1 MITKRTVLIT
11 ASAIVIAAIT
21 ITAIFVMTS
30 GISKA
35 DAENAASGYVPQGA
49 EYIKTEKDGK
59 VYEVTYRDNG
69 LGREYEVDI
78 SRETGAIVGISMDS
92 DRDYGGA
99 SAKLTAAQAEAAVK
113 DEISG
118 IVSAKVYQEKDDDG
132 IFYDV
137 EFTASDFYGS
147 AEVNAETGAIVKYTI
162 RYGSPVVIPSTGS
175 ASGNTQAGDDTGAKG
190 ETSAKDD
197 NQAAASGGKTESNTQ
212 SGSQSSSQSS
222 AGSSSGQSSAGSSQ
236 SQSGSQQPAQKPS
249 GGSSS
254 SSKPGNASLGQQIA
268 NKGCEYIGNKYV
280 YGGNSLTNGIDCSG
294 FVQQIHAK
302 FGISTPRTS
311 SAIRSGGKAVAYA
324 DRMPGDVICYSGHVA
339 IYIGNNTIV
348 HASNEKPYP
357 AGGIK
362 TSSIGYR
369 TVLAV
374 RRYW

>member
-11 ASAIVIAAIT
+11 ASAIAIAAIA
-21 ITAIFVMTS
+21 ITAIFLMTS

-35 DAENAASGYVPQGA
+35 DAENTASGYVPQGA
-49 EYIKTEKDGK
+49 EYIKTEIDDG

-69 LGREYEVDI
+69 LGREYEVHI

-92 DRDYGGA
+92 DRDHGGA
-99 SAKLTAAQAEAAVK
+99 TAKLTAAQAEAAVK

-147 AEVNAETGAIVKYTI
+147 AEVNAETGAVVEYTI

-175 ASGNTQAGDDTGAKG
+175 ASGNTQAGDDTAAKD

-197 NQAAASGGKTESNTQ
+197 NQATASGGKTESNTQ
-212 SGSQSSSQSS
+212 SGSQSGTQSNSQSSTGSSSGQSS

-249 GGSSS
+249 DGTSQSGGSST
-254 SSKPGNASLGQQIA
+254 SKLISAD
-268 NKGCEYIGNKYV
+268 K
-280 YGGNSLTNGIDCSG
+280 
-294 FVQQIHAK
+294 AK
-302 FGISTPRTS
+302 SIVL
-311 SAIRSGGKAVAYA
+311 AK
-324 DRMPGDVICYSGHVA
+324 
-339 IYIGNNTIV
+339 IGNNSAFIKELELDRDDGIYQYEGEAYYNGYEYDFEIN
-348 HASNEKPYP
+348 ASS
-357 AGGIK
+357 GVIIK
-362 TSSIGYR
+362 WEVDR
-369 TVLAV
+369 ED
-374 RRYW
+374 WD

>member
-11 ASAIVIAAIT
+11 ASAIAIAAIA
-21 ITAIFVMTS
+21 ITAIFLMTS

-35 DAENAASGYVPQGA
+35 DAENTASGYVPQGA
-49 EYIKTEKDGK
+49 EYIKTEIDDG

-69 LGREYEVDI
+69 LGREYEVHI

-92 DRDYGGA
+92 DRDHGGA
-99 SAKLTAAQAEAAVK
+99 TAKLTAAQAEAAVK

-147 AEVNAETGAIVKYTI
+147 AEVNAETGAVVEYTI

-175 ASGNTQAGDDTGAKG
+175 ASGNTQAGDDTAAKN

-212 SGSQSSSQSS
+212 SGSQSGTQSS
-222 AGSSSGQSSAGSSQ
+222 SQSSAGSSQ

-249 GGSSS
+249 GG
-254 SSKPGNASLGQQIA
+254 
-268 NKGCEYIGNKYV
+268 
-280 YGGNSLTNGIDCSG
+280 
-294 FVQQIHAK
+294 
-302 FGISTPRTS
+302 TS
-311 SAIRSGGKAVAYA
+311 QSGGSSTSQLISADKAKSIVLAK
-324 DRMPGDVICYSGHVA
+324 
-339 IYIGNNTIV
+339 IGNNSAFIKELELDRDDGIYQYEGEAYYNGYEYDFEIN
-348 HASNEKPYP
+348 ASS
-357 AGGIK
+357 GVIIK
-362 TSSIGYR
+362 WEVDR
-369 TVLAV
+369 ED
-374 RRYW
+374 WD

>member
-11 ASAIVIAAIT
+11 ASAIVIAAIA

-49 EYIKTEKDGK
+49 EYIKTEKDGN

-175 ASGNTQAGDDTGAKG
+175 ASGNTQAGDNTGAKG

-197 NQAAASGGKTESNTQ
+197 NQAAASGSKTESNTQ
-212 SGSQSSSQSS
+212 SGSQSGTQSSSQSS
-222 AGSSSGQSSAGSSQ
+222 AGSSSSQGSAGSNQ
-236 SQSGSQQPAQKPS
+236 SQSGFQPAQKPS
-249 GGSSS
+249 GG
-254 SSKPGNASLGQQIA
+254 
-268 NKGCEYIGNKYV
+268 
-280 YGGNSLTNGIDCSG
+280 
-294 FVQQIHAK
+294 
-302 FGISTPRTS
+302 TS
-311 SAIRSGGKAVAYA
+311 QSGGSSTSQLISADKAKSIVLAK
-324 DRMPGDVICYSGHVA
+324 
-339 IYIGNNTIV
+339 IGNNSAFIKELELDRDDGIYQYEGEAYYNGYEYDFEIN
-348 HASNEKPYP
+348 ASS
-357 AGGIK
+357 GVIIK
-362 TSSIGYR
+362 WEVDR
-369 TVLAV
+369 ED
-374 RRYW
+374 WD

>member
-11 ASAIVIAAIT
+11 ASAIVIAAIA

-175 ASGNTQAGDDTGAKG
+175 ASGNTQAGDNTGAKG

-197 NQAAASGGKTESNTQ
+197 NQAAASGSKTEINTQ
-212 SGSQSSSQSS
+212 SGSQSGTQSSSQSS
-222 AGSSSGQSSAGSSQ
+222 AGSSSSQGSAGSSQ
-236 SQSGSQQPAQKPS
+236 SQSGFQPAQKPS
-249 GGSSS
+249 GG
-254 SSKPGNASLGQQIA
+254 
-268 NKGCEYIGNKYV
+268 
-280 YGGNSLTNGIDCSG
+280 
-294 FVQQIHAK
+294 
-302 FGISTPRTS
+302 TS
-311 SAIRSGGKAVAYA
+311 QSGGSSTSQLISADKAKSIVLAK
-324 DRMPGDVICYSGHVA
+324 
-339 IYIGNNTIV
+339 IGNNSAFIKELELDRDDGIYQYEGEAYYNGYEYDFEIN
-348 HASNEKPYP
+348 ASS
-357 AGGIK
+357 GVIIK
-362 TSSIGYR
+362 WEVDR
-369 TVLAV
+369 ED
-374 RRYW
+374 WD

>member
-11 ASAIVIAAIT
+11 ASAIVIAAIA

-175 ASGNTQAGDDTGAKG
+175 ASGNTQAGDNTGAKG

-197 NQAAASGGKTESNTQ
+197 NQAAASGSKTESNTQ
-212 SGSQSSSQSS
+212 SGSQSGTQSSSQSS
-222 AGSSSGQSSAGSSQ
+222 AGSSSSQGSAGSSQ
-236 SQSGSQQPAQKPS
+236 SQSGFQPAQKPS
-249 GGSSS
+249 GG
-254 SSKPGNASLGQQIA
+254 
-268 NKGCEYIGNKYV
+268 
-280 YGGNSLTNGIDCSG
+280 
-294 FVQQIHAK
+294 
-302 FGISTPRTS
+302 TS
-311 SAIRSGGKAVAYA
+311 QSGGSSTSKLISADKAKSIVLAK
-324 DRMPGDVICYSGHVA
+324 
-339 IYIGNNTIV
+339 IGNNNAFIKELELDRDDGIYQYEGEAYYNGYEYDFEIN
-348 HASNEKPYP
+348 ASS
-357 AGGIK
+357 GVIIK
-362 TSSIGYR
+362 WEVDR
-369 TVLAV
+369 ED
-374 RRYW
+374 WD

>member
-11 ASAIVIAAIT
+11 ASAIVIAAIA

-92 DRDYGGA
+92 DRDHGGA
-99 SAKLTAAQAEAAVK
+99 TAKLTAAQAEAAVK

-147 AEVNAETGAIVKYTI
+147 AEVNAETGAVVDYTI

-175 ASGNTQAGDDTGAKG
+175 ASGNTQAGDDTAAKD

-197 NQAAASGGKTESNTQ
+197 NQASTSAGKTESNTQ
-212 SGSQSSSQSS
+212 SGSQSGTQSNSQSS
-222 AGSSSGQSSAGSSQ
+222 TGSSSGQSSAGSSQ

-249 GGSSS
+249 DGTSQSGGSST
-254 SSKPGNASLGQQIA
+254 SKLISAD
-268 NKGCEYIGNKYV
+268 K
-280 YGGNSLTNGIDCSG
+280 
-294 FVQQIHAK
+294 AK
-302 FGISTPRTS
+302 SIVL
-311 SAIRSGGKAVAYA
+311 AK
-324 DRMPGDVICYSGHVA
+324 
-339 IYIGNNTIV
+339 IGNNSAFIKELELDRDDGIYQYEGEAYYNGYEYDFEIN
-348 HASNEKPYP
+348 ASS
-357 AGGIK
+357 GVIIK
-362 TSSIGYR
+362 WEVDR
-369 TVLAV
+369 ED
-374 RRYW
+374 WD

>member
-11 ASAIVIAAIT
+11 ASAIVIAAIA

-49 EYIKTEKDGK
+49 EYIKTEKDGN

-175 ASGNTQAGDDTGAKG
+175 ASGNTQAGDNTGAKG

-197 NQAAASGGKTESNTQ
+197 NQAAASGSKTESNTQ
-212 SGSQSSSQSS
+212 SGSQSGTQSSSQSS
-222 AGSSSGQSSAGSSQ
+222 AGSSSSQGSAGSSQ
-236 SQSGSQQPAQKPS
+236 SQSGFQPAQKPS
-249 GGSSS
+249 GG
-254 SSKPGNASLGQQIA
+254 
-268 NKGCEYIGNKYV
+268 
-280 YGGNSLTNGIDCSG
+280 
-294 FVQQIHAK
+294 
-302 FGISTPRTS
+302 TS
-311 SAIRSGGKAVAYA
+311 QSGGSSTSQLISADKAKSIVLAK
-324 DRMPGDVICYSGHVA
+324 
-339 IYIGNNTIV
+339 IGNNSAFIKELELDRDDGIYQYEGEAYYNGYEYDFEIN
-348 HASNEKPYP
+348 ASS
-357 AGGIK
+357 GVIIK
-362 TSSIGYR
+362 WEVDR
-369 TVLAV
+369 ED
-374 RRYW
+374 WD

>member
-11 ASAIVIAAIT
+11 ASAIVIAAIA

-175 ASGNTQAGDDTGAKG
+175 ASGNTQAGDNTGAKG

-197 NQAAASGGKTESNTQ
+197 NQAAASGSKTESNTQ
-212 SGSQSSSQSS
+212 SGSQSGTQSSSQSS
-222 AGSSSGQSSAGSSQ
+222 AGSSSSQGSAGSSQ
-236 SQSGSQQPAQKPS
+236 SQSGFQPAQKPS
-249 GGSSS
+249 GG
-254 SSKPGNASLGQQIA
+254 
-268 NKGCEYIGNKYV
+268 
-280 YGGNSLTNGIDCSG
+280 
-294 FVQQIHAK
+294 
-302 FGISTPRTS
+302 TS
-311 SAIRSGGKAVAYA
+311 QSGGSSTSQLISADKAKSIVLAK
-324 DRMPGDVICYSGHVA
+324 
-339 IYIGNNTIV
+339 IGNNSAFIKELELDRDDGIYQYEGEAYYNGYEYDFEIN
-348 HASNEKPYP
+348 ASS
-357 AGGIK
+357 GVIIK
-362 TSSIGYR
+362 WEVDR
-369 TVLAV
+369 ED
-374 RRYW
+374 WD

>member
-11 ASAIVIAAIT
+11 ASAIVIAAIA

-99 SAKLTAAQAEAAVK
+99 SAKLTVAQAEAAVK

-118 IVSAKVYQEKDDDG
+118 IVSAKVYQEKDDNG

-175 ASGNTQAGDDTGAKG
+175 ASGNTQAGDNTGAKG

-197 NQAAASGGKTESNTQ
+197 NQAAASGSKTESNTQ
-212 SGSQSSSQSS
+212 SGSQSGTQSSSQSS
-222 AGSSSGQSSAGSSQ
+222 AGSSSSQGSAGSSQ
-236 SQSGSQQPAQKPS
+236 SQSGFQPAQKPS
-249 GGSSS
+249 GG
-254 SSKPGNASLGQQIA
+254 
-268 NKGCEYIGNKYV
+268 
-280 YGGNSLTNGIDCSG
+280 
-294 FVQQIHAK
+294 
-302 FGISTPRTS
+302 TS
-311 SAIRSGGKAVAYA
+311 QSGGSSTSQLISADKAKSIVLAK
-324 DRMPGDVICYSGHVA
+324 
-339 IYIGNNTIV
+339 IGNNSAFIKELELDRDDGIYQYEGEAYYNGYEYDFEIN
-348 HASNEKPYP
+348 ASS
-357 AGGIK
+357 GVIIK
-362 TSSIGYR
+362 WEVDR
-369 TVLAV
+369 ED
-374 RRYW
+374 WD

>member
-11 ASAIVIAAIT
+11 ASAIVIASIA

-49 EYIKTEKDGK
+49 EYIKTEKDGN

-175 ASGNTQAGDDTGAKG
+175 ASGNTQAGDNTGAKG

-197 NQAAASGGKTESNTQ
+197 NQAAASGSKTESNTQSGSQ

-222 AGSSSGQSSAGSSQ
+222 AGSSSSQGSAGSSQ
-236 SQSGSQQPAQKPS
+236 SQSGFQPAQKPS
-249 GGSSS
+249 GG
-254 SSKPGNASLGQQIA
+254 
-268 NKGCEYIGNKYV
+268 
-280 YGGNSLTNGIDCSG
+280 
-294 FVQQIHAK
+294 
-302 FGISTPRTS
+302 TS
-311 SAIRSGGKAVAYA
+311 QSGGSSTSQLISADKAKSIVLAK
-324 DRMPGDVICYSGHVA
+324 
-339 IYIGNNTIV
+339 IGNNSAFIKELELDRDDGIYQYEGEAYYNGYEYDFEIN
-348 HASNEKPYP
+348 ASS
-357 AGGIK
+357 GVIIK
-362 TSSIGYR
+362 WEVDR
-369 TVLAV
+369 ED
-374 RRYW
+374 WD

>member
-11 ASAIVIAAIT
+11 ASAIVIAAIA

-175 ASGNTQAGDDTGAKG
+175 ASGNTQAGDNTGAKG

-197 NQAAASGGKTESNTQ
+197 NQAAASGSKTESNTQ
-212 SGSQSSSQSS
+212 SGSQSGTQSSSQSS
-222 AGSSSGQSSAGSSQ
+222 AGSSSSQGSAGSSQ
-236 SQSGSQQPAQKPS
+236 SQSGFQPVQKPS
-249 GGSSS
+249 GGTSQSGSSS
-254 SSKPGNASLGQQIA
+254 TSQLISADKAKSIVLAKIGNSSAFIKELELDRDDGIYQYEGEAYYNGYEYDFEINAS
-268 NKGCEYIGNKYV
+268 
-280 YGGNSLTNGIDCSG
+280 SG
-294 FVQQIHAK
+294 VIIK
-302 FGISTPRTS
+302 WE
-311 SAIRSGGKAVAYA
+311 V
-324 DRMPGDVICYSGHVA
+324 DRED
-339 IYIGNNTIV
+339 
-348 HASNEKPYP
+348 
-357 AGGIK
+357 
-362 TSSIGYR
+362 
-369 TVLAV
+369 
-374 RRYW
+374 WD

>member
-11 ASAIVIAAIT
+11 ASAIVIAAIA

-49 EYIKTEKDGK
+49 EYIKTEKDGN

-175 ASGNTQAGDDTGAKG
+175 ASGNTQAGDNTGAKG

-197 NQAAASGGKTESNTQ
+197 NQAAASGSKTESNTQ
-212 SGSQSSSQSS
+212 SGTQSSSQSSSQSS
-222 AGSSSGQSSAGSSQ
+222 AGSSSSQGSAGSSQ
-236 SQSGSQQPAQKPS
+236 SQSGFQPAQKPS
-249 GGSSS
+249 GG
-254 SSKPGNASLGQQIA
+254 
-268 NKGCEYIGNKYV
+268 
-280 YGGNSLTNGIDCSG
+280 
-294 FVQQIHAK
+294 
-302 FGISTPRTS
+302 TS
-311 SAIRSGGKAVAYA
+311 QSGGSSTSQLISADKAKSIVLTK
-324 DRMPGDVICYSGHVA
+324 
-339 IYIGNNTIV
+339 IGNNSAFIKELELDRDDGIYQYEGEAYYNGYEYDFEIN
-348 HASNEKPYP
+348 ASS
-357 AGGIK
+357 GVIIK
-362 TSSIGYR
+362 WEVDR
-369 TVLAV
+369 ED
-374 RRYW
+374 WD

>member
-11 ASAIVIAAIT
+11 ASAIVIAAIA

-49 EYIKTEKDGK
+49 EYIKTEKDGN

-175 ASGNTQAGDDTGAKG
+175 ALGNTHVGDNTGAKG

-197 NQAAASGGKTESNTQ
+197 NQAAASGSKTESNTQ
-212 SGSQSSSQSS
+212 SGSQSGTQSSSQSS
-222 AGSSSGQSSAGSSQ
+222 AGSSSSQGAAGSSQ
-236 SQSGSQQPAQKPS
+236 SQSGFQPAQKPS
-249 GGSSS
+249 GG
-254 SSKPGNASLGQQIA
+254 
-268 NKGCEYIGNKYV
+268 
-280 YGGNSLTNGIDCSG
+280 
-294 FVQQIHAK
+294 
-302 FGISTPRTS
+302 TS
-311 SAIRSGGKAVAYA
+311 QSGGSSTSQLISADKAKSIVLAK
-324 DRMPGDVICYSGHVA
+324 
-339 IYIGNNTIV
+339 IGNNSAFIKELELDRDDGIYQYEGEAYYNGYEYDFEIN
-348 HASNEKPYP
+348 ASS
-357 AGGIK
+357 GVIIK
-362 TSSIGYR
+362 WEVDR
-369 TVLAV
+369 ED
-374 RRYW
+374 WD

>member
-11 ASAIVIAAIT
+11 ASAIVIAAIA

-49 EYIKTEKDGK
+49 EYIKTEKDDG

-69 LGREYEVDI
+69 LGREYEVHI

-118 IVSAKVYQEKDDDG
+118 IASAKVYQEKDDDG

-162 RYGSPVVIPSTGS
+162 RYGSPVVIPSTRS
-175 ASGNTQAGDDTGAKG
+175 ASGNTQAGDNTGAKG

-197 NQAAASGGKTESNTQ
+197 NQAAASGSKTESNTQ
-212 SGSQSSSQSS
+212 SGSQSGTQSSSQSS
-222 AGSSSGQSSAGSSQ
+222 AGSSSSQGSAGSSQ
-236 SQSGSQQPAQKPS
+236 SQSGFQPAQKPS
-249 GGSSS
+249 GG
-254 SSKPGNASLGQQIA
+254 
-268 NKGCEYIGNKYV
+268 
-280 YGGNSLTNGIDCSG
+280 
-294 FVQQIHAK
+294 
-302 FGISTPRTS
+302 TS
-311 SAIRSGGKAVAYA
+311 QSGGSSTSQLISADKAKSIVLAK
-324 DRMPGDVICYSGHVA
+324 
-339 IYIGNNTIV
+339 IGNNSAFIKELELDRDDGIYQYEGEAYYNGYEYDFEIN
-348 HASNEKPYP
+348 ASS
-357 AGGIK
+357 GVIIK
-362 TSSIGYR
+362 WEADR
-369 TVLAV
+369 ED
-374 RRYW
+374 WD

>member
-11 ASAIVIAAIT
+11 ASAIVIAAIA

-175 ASGNTQAGDDTGAKG
+175 ASGNTQAGDNTGAKG

-197 NQAAASGGKTESNTQ
+197 NQAAASGSKTESNTQ
-212 SGSQSSSQSS
+212 SGSQSGTQSSSQSS
-222 AGSSSGQSSAGSSQ
+222 AGSSSGQSSSGGSQ
-236 SQSGSQQPAQKPS
+236 SQSSSQQPAQKPS
-249 GGSSS
+249 GGTSQSGSSS
-254 SSKPGNASLGQQIA
+254 TSQLISADK
-268 NKGCEYIGNKYV
+268 
-280 YGGNSLTNGIDCSG
+280 
-294 FVQQIHAK
+294 AK
-302 FGISTPRTS
+302 SIVL
-311 SAIRSGGKAVAYA
+311 AK
-324 DRMPGDVICYSGHVA
+324 
-339 IYIGNNTIV
+339 IGNNNAFIKELELDRDDGIYQYEGEAYYNGYEYDFEIN
-348 HASNEKPYP
+348 ASS
-357 AGGIK
+357 GVIIK
-362 TSSIGYR
+362 WEVDR
-369 TVLAV
+369 ED
-374 RRYW
+374 WD

>member
-11 ASAIVIAAIT
+11 ASAIVIAAIA

-49 EYIKTEKDGK
+49 EYIKTEKDGN

-118 IVSAKVYQEKDDDG
+118 IVSAKVYQEKYDDG

-175 ASGNTQAGDDTGAKG
+175 ASGNTQAGDNTGAKG

-197 NQAAASGGKTESNTQ
+197 NQAAASGSKTESNTQ
-212 SGSQSSSQSS
+212 SGSQSGTQSSSQSS
-222 AGSSSGQSSAGSSQ
+222 AGSSSSQGSAGSSQ
-236 SQSGSQQPAQKPS
+236 SQSGFQPAQKPS
-249 GGSSS
+249 GG
-254 SSKPGNASLGQQIA
+254 
-268 NKGCEYIGNKYV
+268 
-280 YGGNSLTNGIDCSG
+280 
-294 FVQQIHAK
+294 
-302 FGISTPRTS
+302 TS
-311 SAIRSGGKAVAYA
+311 QSGGSSTSQLISA
-324 DRMPGDVICYSGHVA
+324 DKVKSIVLA
-339 IYIGNNTIV
+339 KIGNNSAFIKELELDRDDGIYQYEGEAYYNGYEYDFEIN
-348 HASNEKPYP
+348 ASS
-357 AGGIK
+357 GVIIK
-362 TSSIGYR
+362 WEVDR
-369 TVLAV
+369 ED
-374 RRYW
+374 WD

>member
-11 ASAIVIAAIT
+11 ASAIVIAAIA
-21 ITAIFVMTS
+21 ITAIFLMTS

-49 EYIKTEKDGK
+49 EYIKTEKDGN

-175 ASGNTQAGDDTGAKG
+175 ASGNTQAGDNTGAKG

-197 NQAAASGGKTESNTQ
+197 NQAAASGSKTESNTQ
-212 SGSQSSSQSS
+212 SGSQSGTQSSSQSS
-222 AGSSSGQSSAGSSQ
+222 AGSSSSQGSAGSSQ
-236 SQSGSQQPAQKPS
+236 SQSGFQPAQKPS
-249 GGSSS
+249 GG
-254 SSKPGNASLGQQIA
+254 
-268 NKGCEYIGNKYV
+268 
-280 YGGNSLTNGIDCSG
+280 
-294 FVQQIHAK
+294 
-302 FGISTPRTS
+302 TS
-311 SAIRSGGKAVAYA
+311 QSGGSSTSQLISADKAKSIVLAK
-324 DRMPGDVICYSGHVA
+324 
-339 IYIGNNTIV
+339 IGNNSAFIKELELDRDDGIYQYEGEAYYNGYEYDFEIN
-348 HASNEKPYP
+348 ASS
-357 AGGIK
+357 GVIIK
-362 TSSIGYR
+362 WEVDR
-369 TVLAV
+369 ED
-374 RRYW
+374 WD

>member
-11 ASAIVIAAIT
+11 ASAIVIAAIA

-92 DRDYGGA
+92 DRDYGGV

-175 ASGNTQAGDDTGAKG
+175 ASGNTQAGDNTGAKG

-197 NQAAASGGKTESNTQ
+197 NQAAASGSKTESNTQ
-212 SGSQSSSQSS
+212 SGSQSGTQSSSQSS
-222 AGSSSGQSSAGSSQ
+222 AGSSSSQGSAGSSQ
-236 SQSGSQQPAQKPS
+236 SQSGFQPAQKPS
-249 GGSSS
+249 GG
-254 SSKPGNASLGQQIA
+254 
-268 NKGCEYIGNKYV
+268 
-280 YGGNSLTNGIDCSG
+280 
-294 FVQQIHAK
+294 
-302 FGISTPRTS
+302 TS
-311 SAIRSGGKAVAYA
+311 QSGGSSTSQLISADKAKSIVLAK
-324 DRMPGDVICYSGHVA
+324 
-339 IYIGNNTIV
+339 IGNNSAFIKELELDRDDGIYQYEGEAYYNGYEYDFEIN
-348 HASNEKPYP
+348 ASS
-357 AGGIK
+357 GVIIK
-362 TSSIGYR
+362 WEVDR
-369 TVLAV
+369 ED
-374 RRYW
+374 WD